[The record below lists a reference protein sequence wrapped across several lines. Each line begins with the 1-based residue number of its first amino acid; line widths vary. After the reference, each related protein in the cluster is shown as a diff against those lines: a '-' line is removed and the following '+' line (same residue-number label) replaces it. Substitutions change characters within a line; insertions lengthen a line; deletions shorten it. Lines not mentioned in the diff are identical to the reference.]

1 MDVKC
6 EKCHTEYS
14 LDETLVSPTGT
25 SVRCTTC
32 NNVFKAFPSSVNAGS
47 NQTWILHQ
55 AGGATF
61 PFDRMGTLQDWIN
74 TGKVSPNDQLSRGD
88 GKLKRLSDIAE
99 MKSFFDAAQSAR
111 ASRSNVVPVAA
122 GFPGAPEKSAHM
134 STIKIQP
141 YAQIKAPGK
150 AGLGP
155 QQGSPPARITSN
167 VDTIPPPPMN
177 PAPKRGAAS
186 SAWAATQVQGQSP
199 DFVSASAIAH
209 GATLPQ
215 ISAQDLSEM
224 QTLKASASQAVTA
237 VQPEKHPTIS
247 QNQNLDIDKMAGAPQ
262 PTAHENMFS
271 QIPASQP
278 EQTWET
284 GKNVQVDA
292 GPAWAEKDLLLPT
305 AVEDEFKKARPK
317 TKRKTGRWIALFVV
331 LGLIGG
337 AFYLFMYQKE
347 VLERTLGD
355 AVNKPDLDRY
365 ETFFI
370 KGRENFLLDTEAAF
384 VQADREYHQVLALQE
399 HHAPTLAALAEMNA
413 VWAQYLRDQ
422 EIDLRTDAVTEA
434 STDLREAEK
443 LNRTTQKKI
452 AEAVRW
458 ADQAL
463 LSDPK
468 LPEAHLAKAD
478 LSRLQG
484 NLSTA
489 ELELA
494 KGHGVKNKAAFDYVA
509 ALIDIEKGVSAV
521 QIQKELGA
529 VISSKPMLRALYR
542 LARVNAASR
551 EKESAKKSLN
561 KILELNAKH
570 TQAKDLLVRID
581 SGNEVILLLDN
592 ISNESSGTDDDNAK
606 NIAEAAPV
614 KPSITA
620 EPSKQK
626 HENVDDS
633 KKEPAQGRSTD
644 AMLVRAKRLQEN
656 NRAGEAM
663 KIYQKVL
670 DSSPGNIDALSG
682 LGYCYMDRGA
692 SGQAIALFRR
702 ALNINGAFAPA
713 LIGTSLTYKRQG
725 QKAQAL
731 KWFKKYLAMHP
742 NSKHSAMARANVKQ
756 LEGALS
762 KEVITIS
769 DSPAPE
775 NTGTGKSNESAST
788 ESSPKTP
795 TPEPASASDKSPAQ
809 AEQPSETE

>member
-6 EKCHTEYS
+6 EKCNTEYS
-14 LDETLVSPTGT
+14 LDETLVSPSGT

-32 NNVFKAFPSSVNAGS
+32 NNIFKAFPSSVDAGS
-47 NQTWILHQ
+47 SQTWILHQ

-88 GKLKRLSDIAE
+88 GTLKRLSDIAE
-99 MKSFFDAAQSAR
+99 MKSFFDAAQMAR
-111 ASRSNVVPVAA
+111 ASRSNVIPVAA

-141 YAQIKAPGK
+141 YAQMKASDESVVRS
-150 AGLGP
+150 
-155 QQGSPPARITSN
+155 QQVSSPAKITSK

-177 PAPKRGAAS
+177 PTAKSGAVS
-186 SAWAATQVQGQSP
+186 SAWAATQVQGHSP
-199 DFVSASAIAH
+199 DIVSTSVIAQ

-215 ISAQDLSEM
+215 MNMPDISEM
-224 QTLKASASQAVTA
+224 QTMKASASQASVS
-237 VQPEKHPTIS
+237 VQSATPR
-247 QNQNLDIDKMAGAPQ
+247 NRNVDLDTLAGTPQ
-262 PTAHENMFS
+262 PTAHEHMFS

-278 EQTWET
+278 EQTWESGT
-284 GKNVQVDA
+284 DVQVDA

-305 AVEDEFKKARPK
+305 AVEDEFVKARPK
-317 TKRKTGRWIALFVV
+317 SKRKTGRWIALFVV

-355 AVNKPDLDRY
+355 AVSKPDLDRY

-399 HHAPTLAALAEMNA
+399 HHALTLAALAEMNA

-422 EIDLRTDAVTEA
+422 EIDLRTDAVIEK

-443 LNRTTQKKI
+443 LNRTTRKKI

-478 LSRLQG
+478 LDRLLG
-484 NLSTA
+484 DMPAA

-494 KGHGVKNKAAFDYVA
+494 KGHSAKNKAALGYVA
-509 ALIDIEKGVSAV
+509 ALINIEKGVSAV
-521 QIQKELGA
+521 QIQKELGD
-529 VISSKPMLRALYR
+529 VVSSKPMLRALYR
-542 LARVNAASR
+542 LARVDA
-551 EKESAKKSLN
+551 ESGENELAKKSIN

-570 TQAKDLLVRID
+570 SQARDLLARID
-581 SGNEVILLLDN
+581 SGNKVLLLLDN
-592 ISNESSGTDDDNAK
+592 LSNESSDTDNDDAK
-606 NIAEAAPV
+606 DIASEASAQPL
-614 KPSITA
+614 ILA
-620 EPSKQK
+620 ETSKQK
-626 HENVDDS
+626 HARIDDS
-633 KKEPAQGRSTD
+633 NKEPVKGRSTD

-663 KIYQKVL
+663 KIYKKVL
-670 DSSPGNIDALSG
+670 DSLPSNIDALSG

-692 SGQAIALFRR
+692 GGQAIALFRR

-713 LIGTSLTYKRQG
+713 LIGTALTYKRQG
-725 QKAQAL
+725 QKNQAL

-775 NTGTGKSNESAST
+775 NTGDTKPTESTST
-788 ESSPKTP
+788 ESSPKA
-795 TPEPASASDKSPAQ
+795 PALKPVSASDKPPAP
-809 AEQPSETE
+809 AKKPSETE